1 MREAMIAFLAFLGC
15 ISVGCHHNVAH
26 NGCGHSC
33 GSCNG
38 GCNSCGSCGL
48 NGGGGLAS
56 RPGRH
61 GDGKG
66 LLHGG
71 MHGDG
76 HGLLHGGMHDGHGLR
91 HGGMQGDGQ
100 GLLHGGRHGD
110 GHGLGLR
117 SGAPQHVARMP
128 HGPNAEMMGP
138 PGPPTGTYAYPY
150 YTVRAPRDFLLNNPP
165 SIGP

>member
-33 GSCNG
+33 NS
-38 GCNSCGSCGL
+38 GCNSCGSCGG
-48 NGGGGLAS
+48 GGGGLVS
-56 RPGRH
+56 SH
-61 GDGKG
+61 
-66 LLHGG
+66 G

-76 HGLLHGGMHDGHGLR
+76 HGLLHGGMH
-91 HGGMQGDGQ
+91 GDGQ
-100 GLLHGGRHGD
+100 GLLHGGIHD
-110 GHGLGLR
+110 GQGLGSHR
-117 SGAPQHVARMP
+117 NGAPQHVARMP
-128 HGPNAEMMGP
+128 HAPNAEMMGP